1 MQVANGKVLKKYS
14 FLTEETH
21 LLLKTK
27 YNLHKD
33 QFFFRLL
40 ISKNIGLENVASAR
54 RDEPIRTS
62 NYSHL

>member
-27 YNLHKD
+27 YNLYKD
-33 QFFFRLL
+33 QVFLSF
-40 ISKNIGLENVASAR
+40 V
-54 RDEPIRTS
+54 D
-62 NYSHL
+62 